1 MSGDAT
7 GDAVRFA
14 GRAMPRWYDDAKLGI
29 FIHWGPYAVPCYA
42 PVDRDM
48 GELLAAG
55 NWAEVFK
62 WSPYTEWYLN
72 SWALEGSPTAAHHA
86 VTYGERTYDSFV
98 EEFRSRSAGVDS
110 GTWASLFHQAGA
122 RYVVPVTKH
131 HDGFLM
137 WQSDIPNPHKAGW
150 MTERDHIGELAGAVR
165 SAGMRFGLYYSG
177 GLDWTFQP
185 PPIRDLASLL
195 GNIPSDE
202 AYSAYATAHVRELI
216 TRFKPSVL
224 WNDIG
229 WPANLDPADIIGE
242 YYDAVP
248 DGVVN
253 DRFNLIKVMQGR
265 LHADFNT
272 PEYRST
278 ASDVRKWEVCRGI
291 GRSFGYNRMESDA
304 TLPTVDELIWM
315 LADIVARG
323 GNLLL
328 NVGPSADGQIPM
340 AHVVRLTA
348 LGWWLRVNGE
358 AIYETRGGG
367 VGATADGRS
376 VAFTSRDGVRYAIV
390 QGAPDHTV
398 RFACEHPGEG
408 AEVRMLGNSRVLP
421 HRWQGGE
428 LQIEVPDHLPAAP
441 ATAFTIGA

>member
-1 MSGDAT
+1 MDDESI
-7 GDAVRFA
+7 RFA
-14 GRAMPRWYDDAKLGI
+14 GRELPAWYDDAKFGI

-48 GELLAAG
+48 GDLMAAG

-86 VTYGERTYDSFV
+86 ATYGDRTYESFV
-98 EEFRSRSAGVDS
+98 EEFRSRSAGVDT

-137 WQSDIPNPHKAGW
+137 WQSDTPNPHRSGW
-150 MTERDHIGELAGAVR
+150 MAERDHVGELAAAVR
-165 SAGMRFGLYYSG
+165 AAGMRFGLYYSG

-185 PPIRDLASLL
+185 PPIRDLMSLFT
-195 GNIPSDE
+195 NIPSDE
-202 AYSAYATAHVRELI
+202 AYASYATAHVRELI
-216 TRFKPSVL
+216 SRFSPSVL

-229 WPANLDPADIIGE
+229 WPSNLDPTDIIGD

-253 DRFNLIKVMQGR
+253 DRFNMIKVMQGQ
-265 LHADFNT
+265 LHADFTT
-272 PEYRST
+272 PEYST
-278 ASDVRKWEVCRGI
+278 TPTGMRKWEVCRGI

-304 TLPTVDELIWM
+304 TFPSTEQLIWM
-315 LADIVARG
+315 LVDIVARG

-340 AHVVRLTA
+340 AQAARLTA

-358 AIYETRGGG
+358 AIYGTRGGG
-367 VGATADGRS
+367 VGTTADGRRA
-376 VAFTSRDGVRYAIV
+376 AFTTAGATHYAIV
-390 QGAPDHTV
+390 EGAPDHHVQFECT
-398 RFACEHPGEG
+398 RPGDG
-408 AEVRMLGNSRVLP
+408 AEVRMLGNSRTLP
-421 HRWQGGE
+421 HSWSDGSLR
-428 LQIEVPDHLPAAP
+428 IEIPDHLPAAP
-441 ATAFTIGA
+441 ATAFAIGG